1 MVKVTDAFLIML
13 RNVLV
18 FVLLALPGYLL
29 VKIGL
34 IKEKESSVLSKLLTY
49 VGMPFLI
56 LSSTLNISFSG
67 KFTKNIILIGVIGI
81 FFTVGT
87 FFLSALLVNKKD
99 EEKKRGMVRFC
110 MVFSNNG
117 FLGIPLAKAVF
128 GDSPV
133 VTYLIMLNII
143 TNVLMFTLG
152 IYLISGDKSAISV
165 KKALLSP
172 VLLAFVL
179 GILLNLLRVKEYVPE
194 VSTYST
200 HFSNI
205 VTPLSMTILGIKMA
219 TVKFGTIFSKV
230 STYIVSAI
238 KLIAVPMIGVALLF
252 LLKLVFFVDAEMIL
266 GFFIAFAM
274 PTAGLAST
282 FSDQF
287 DGDTEN
293 AVVFTMGSTILSIIS
308 IPILYALLSLIM

>member
-1 MVKVTDAFLIML
+1 MTDAFLIML

>member
-1 MVKVTDAFLIML
+1 MTDAFLIML

-18 FVLLALPGYLL
+18 FVLLAVPGYLL

-67 KFTKNIILIGVIGI
+67 KFTEKIILVGVIGI
-81 FFTVGT
+81 FFTVGI
-87 FFLSALLVNKKD
+87 FFLSALLVNGKD
-99 EEKKRGMVRFC
+99 ETKKRGMARFC

-128 GDSPV
+128 GDSPA

-143 TNVLMFTLG
+143 SNVLMFTLG

-179 GILLNLLRVKEYVPE
+179 GIVLNLLRVKEYVLE

-219 TVKFGTIFSKV
+219 TVKFGRIFSKA

-238 KLIAVPMIGVALLF
+238 KLIAVPSLGVALLF
-252 LLKLVFFVDAEMIL
+252 LLKLAFSVDVEMLL

-293 AVVFTMGSTILSIIS
+293 AVAFTMGSTILSIIS
-308 IPILYALLSLIM
+308 IPILYALLIFIM